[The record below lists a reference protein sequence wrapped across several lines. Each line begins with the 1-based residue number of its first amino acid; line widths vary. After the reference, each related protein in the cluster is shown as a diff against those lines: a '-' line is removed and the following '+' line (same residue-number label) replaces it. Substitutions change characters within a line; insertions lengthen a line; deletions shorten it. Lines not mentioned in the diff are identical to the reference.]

1 MRLRSLASLRPW
13 LYPYNIEIIYIP
25 ISIIYYL
32 VSYYGTVFLC
42 INLLLT
48 FTVIQPAAAKVINKQ
63 INQNPDL
70 LLILCVV
77 FEYSGKCVWI
87 LRIVLVFSE
96 VFFALRIVVIY
107 GCVSAFCEASWYSG
121 ESFEFW
127 EVFWILSLRPRN
139 EKIKRESR

>member
-63 INQNPDL
+63 IKSNQYADDTTAVLSDINSSQTLFKL
-70 LLILCVV
+70 LDD
-77 FEYSGKCVWI
+77 
-87 LRIVLVFSE
+87 RI
-96 VFFALRIVVIY
+96 
-107 GCVSAFCEASWYSG
+107 
-121 ESFEFW
+121 
-127 EVFWILSLRPRN
+127 
-139 EKIKRESR
+139 SRSSQV

>member
-63 INQNPDL
+63 INQSITKRKLTCTTDEL
-70 LLILCVV
+70 SR
-77 FEYSGKCVWI
+77 FS
-87 LRIVLVFSE
+87 VLNKIGNFK
-96 VFFALRIVVIY
+96 FA
-107 GCVSAFCEASWYSG
+107 
-121 ESFEFW
+121 
-127 EVFWILSLRPRN
+127 
-139 EKIKRESR
+139 

>member
-63 INQNPDL
+63 INNNRSYIKHSEECFIRYPNTSKL
-70 LLILCVV
+70 VKKTRLH
-77 FEYSGKCVWI
+77 
-87 LRIVLVFSE
+87 LVFSTIFL
-96 VFFALRIVVIY
+96 VFDILLTRTN
-107 GCVSAFCEASWYSG
+107 SARPKPSLDNRCLS
-121 ESFEFW
+121 SFSS
-127 EVFWILSLRPRN
+127 I
-139 EKIKRESR
+139 ITI

>member
-25 ISIIYYL
+25 ISTIYYL

-63 INQNPDL
+63 I
-70 LLILCVV
+70 IIIIKSSSSSS
-77 FEYSGKCVWI
+77 FI
-87 LRIVLVFSE
+87 I
-96 VFFALRIVVIY
+96 
-107 GCVSAFCEASWYSG
+107 WY
-121 ESFEFW
+121 
-127 EVFWILSLRPRN
+127 
-139 EKIKRESR
+139 

>member
-87 LRIVLVFSE
+87 LRIVLVF
-96 VFFALRIVVIY
+96 
-107 GCVSAFCEASWYSG
+107 W
-121 ESFEFW
+121 
-127 EVFWILSLRPRN
+127 
-139 EKIKRESR
+139 

>member
-63 INQNPDL
+63 INNNNNNNWFCFP
-70 LLILCVV
+70 
-77 FEYSGKCVWI
+77 
-87 LRIVLVFSE
+87 LVEKVPRDFKPITKRSIIT
-96 VFFALRIVVIY
+96 FD
-107 GCVSAFCEASWYSG
+107 
-121 ESFEFW
+121 
-127 EVFWILSLRPRN
+127 SL
-139 EKIKRESR
+139 

>member
-63 INQNPDL
+63 INQNQSINQIL
-70 LLILCVV
+70 LM
-77 FEYSGKCVWI
+77 I
-87 LRIVLVFSE
+87 LRRMTPQVAKS
-96 VFFALRIVVIY
+96 
-107 GCVSAFCEASWYSG
+107 CNNWQT
-121 ESFEFW
+121 
-127 EVFWILSLRPRN
+127 
-139 EKIKRESR
+139 

>member
-42 INLLLT
+42 KNLLLT

-63 INQNPDL
+63 INQINHGINFFVRNDRWFFEDL
-70 LLILCVV
+70 A
-77 FEYSGKCVWI
+77 K
-87 LRIVLVFSE
+87 
-96 VFFALRIVVIY
+96 
-107 GCVSAFCEASWYSG
+107 
-121 ESFEFW
+121 
-127 EVFWILSLRPRN
+127 
-139 EKIKRESR
+139 

>member
-63 INQNPDL
+63 INN
-70 LLILCVV
+70 INNNNLCSVSV
-77 FEYSGKCVWI
+77 SVS
-87 LRIVLVFSE
+87 VLPSITVHS
-96 VFFALRIVVIY
+96 
-107 GCVSAFCEASWYSG
+107 
-121 ESFEFW
+121 
-127 EVFWILSLRPRN
+127 N
-139 EKIKRESR
+139 

>member
-63 INQNPDL
+63 INNNLHTKPT
-70 LLILCVV
+70 
-77 FEYSGKCVWI
+77 KWP
-87 LRIVLVFSE
+87 
-96 VFFALRIVVIY
+96 
-107 GCVSAFCEASWYSG
+107 
-121 ESFEFW
+121 
-127 EVFWILSLRPRN
+127 LSLGVTI
-139 EKIKRESR
+139 EIGIKETPK

>member
-63 INQNPDL
+63 INQPNQPE
-70 LLILCVV
+70 ICSIYLCTHEKVNGHTTGSMKV
-77 FEYSGKCVWI
+77 RAFLARVYVPGNESNTKD
-87 LRIVLVFSE
+87 IVQNSKIDFKRNHDE
-96 VFFALRIVVIY
+96 VPGLF
-107 GCVSAFCEASWYSG
+107 
-121 ESFEFW
+121 
-127 EVFWILSLRPRN
+127 
-139 EKIKRESR
+139 KRY

>member
-25 ISIIYYL
+25 FSIIYYL

-63 INQNPDL
+63 INQSINQSIDTTSVFLFVFPDP
-70 LLILCVV
+70 
-77 FEYSGKCVWI
+77 G
-87 LRIVLVFSE
+87 R
-96 VFFALRIVVIY
+96 
-107 GCVSAFCEASWYSG
+107 
-121 ESFEFW
+121 
-127 EVFWILSLRPRN
+127 
-139 EKIKRESR
+139 

>member
-63 INQNPDL
+63 IKSKKKYIYIYVKIRIFKGLWSMDSKLNSSFLQMIL
-70 LLILCVV
+70 L
-77 FEYSGKCVWI
+77 YS
-87 LRIVLVFSE
+87 
-96 VFFALRIVVIY
+96 
-107 GCVSAFCEASWYSG
+107 
-121 ESFEFW
+121 
-127 EVFWILSLRPRN
+127 
-139 EKIKRESR
+139 

>member
-63 INQNPDL
+63 INNNNNNIGAMCEFHQNEDTFSVYFDL
-70 LLILCVV
+70 WNITLPKMVRNNIL
-77 FEYSGKCVWI
+77 E
-87 LRIVLVFSE
+87 R
-96 VFFALRIVVIY
+96 
-107 GCVSAFCEASWYSG
+107 
-121 ESFEFW
+121 
-127 EVFWILSLRPRN
+127 
-139 EKIKRESR
+139 

>member
-63 INQNPDL
+63 INQSKSNVTSCFTL
-70 LLILCVV
+70 RCILCQILYAGLII
-77 FEYSGKCVWI
+77 YSKLNITVCTPALKLKSLVIVNSRVIPFSYNLYFIFWCVI
-87 LRIVLVFSE
+87 LE
-96 VFFALRIVVIY
+96 
-107 GCVSAFCEASWYSG
+107 
-121 ESFEFW
+121 
-127 EVFWILSLRPRN
+127 
-139 EKIKRESR
+139 

>member
-63 INQNPDL
+63 I
-70 LLILCVV
+70 IIII
-77 FEYSGKCVWI
+77 YS
-87 LRIVLVFSE
+87 
-96 VFFALRIVVIY
+96 IY
-107 GCVSAFCEASWYSG
+107 LELT
-121 ESFEFW
+121 EFIIW
-127 EVFWILSLRPRN
+127 LQ
-139 EKIKRESR
+139 

>member
-63 INQNPDL
+63 INNNNQQDGTTSSITQL
-70 LLILCVV
+70 LQ
-77 FEYSGKCVWI
+77 
-87 LRIVLVFSE
+87 
-96 VFFALRIVVIY
+96 
-107 GCVSAFCEASWYSG
+107 
-121 ESFEFW
+121 
-127 EVFWILSLRPRN
+127 
-139 EKIKRESR
+139 

>member
-63 INQNPDL
+63 INNQQINNNKLLANTAYQNRWS
-70 LLILCVV
+70 IN
-77 FEYSGKCVWI
+77 
-87 LRIVLVFSE
+87 
-96 VFFALRIVVIY
+96 
-107 GCVSAFCEASWYSG
+107 G
-121 ESFEFW
+121 ETNS
-127 EVFWILSLRPRN
+127 IN
-139 EKIKRESR
+139 Y

>member
-63 INQNPDL
+63 IIIIIINNDVPECL
-70 LLILCVV
+70 KYSTARV
-77 FEYSGKCVWI
+77 FADDTTITNLHKSTVRRAFTGKI
-87 LRIVLVFSE
+87 IM
-96 VFFALRIVVIY
+96 I
-107 GCVSAFCEASWYSG
+107 
-121 ESFEFW
+121 
-127 EVFWILSLRPRN
+127 
-139 EKIKRESR
+139 

>member
-48 FTVIQPAAAKVINKQ
+48 FTVIQPTAAKVINKQ
-63 INQNPDL
+63 INQKPPHHGCVDIIGIGLKYPSTMDLDEGNENMFSGKKLPDL
-70 LLILCVV
+70 KGPHCSCQNI
-77 FEYSGKCVWI
+77 SIKQ
-87 LRIVLVFSE
+87 
-96 VFFALRIVVIY
+96 ANT
-107 GCVSAFCEASWYSG
+107 GCQKG
-121 ESFEFW
+121 
-127 EVFWILSLRPRN
+127 R
-139 EKIKRESR
+139 

>member
-63 INQNPDL
+63 IK
-70 LLILCVV
+70 VKKKKK
-77 FEYSGKCVWI
+77 Y
-87 LRIVLVFSE
+87 
-96 VFFALRIVVIY
+96 VFFN
-107 GCVSAFCEASWYSG
+107 
-121 ESFEFW
+121 
-127 EVFWILSLRPRN
+127 ILPVN
-139 EKIKRESR
+139 FKANKNN

>member
-63 INQNPDL
+63 INNNNNYFQATITREFDL
-70 LLILCVV
+70 DM
-77 FEYSGKCVWI
+77 
-87 LRIVLVFSE
+87 
-96 VFFALRIVVIY
+96 
-107 GCVSAFCEASWYSG
+107 ASKG
-121 ESFEFW
+121 AIGAAE
-127 EVFWILSLRPRN
+127 R
-139 EKIKRESR
+139 

>member
-32 VSYYGTVFLC
+32 VSYCGSVFLC

-63 INQNPDL
+63 INQSIN
-70 LLILCVV
+70 IL
-77 FEYSGKCVWI
+77 
-87 LRIVLVFSE
+87 FSQGT
-96 VFFALRIVVIY
+96 VNKQTDGNNTHFFSTVAFNS
-107 GCVSAFCEASWYSG
+107 VSTIMASS
-121 ESFEFW
+121 
-127 EVFWILSLRPRN
+127 
-139 EKIKRESR
+139 